1 MHQETTNEEVSN
13 AFGKLKIALNI
24 NSSFKENNNQYF
36 NNAME
41 ITILDIIENC
51 KE

>member
-24 NSSFKENNNQYF
+24 NSSFKENNNHTSIMLWKSQF
-36 NNAME
+36 W
-41 ITILDIIENC
+41 T
-51 KE
+51 